1 MKKQFLIILI
11 CWGSGFFSLS
21 AQSLLFQEDRSSL
34 GGYIRTSAYGAGSK
48 FDYAS
53 TFVEG
58 QLNADIT
65 KGFTE
70 GYGFFKAEVRLREGQ
85 FFGVNQT
92 QLEIKDLYAGF
103 RNEKFE
109 LTLGNQSIQWGRGIG
124 ANPTNNLTPTNGFF
138 LTSNGA
144 DQNLSNFMIRTK
156 YSINP
161 NLEWEVVGVPMY
173 KASIVRLDL
182 LNLPNGVNPGSQT
195 LPGQKFKN
203 GSIATR
209 LNLNMGPIGG
219 SVSYFNG
226 YNSQPA
232 VVPGATATGL
242 YANLE
247 SFHKQTFGVDFGT
260 RIGGHSDGTLDAS
273 NDALILSEIGYDKID
288 NPTNAAWVPQS
299 NLTYTLGMVKM
310 WFDKSKLDKFTI
322 VASYFGKYTPNYIT
336 AVAPTDYTDPDFGT
350 KILNFSQRDLTQA
363 LFGQQKAITHSMIC
377 NVSKTFDK
385 GKYELS
391 AVGMYNFTVT
401 SSMFSPRATW
411 NVTKNLKA
419 TAGGF
424 YLFGPGTQVVSPVMN
439 GLFCELKCAF

>member
-1 MKKQFLIILI
+1 MKKQFLLILI
-11 CWGSGFFSLS
+11 CWGGTLFSLR
-21 AQSLLFQEDRSSL
+21 AQSLIYQEDKTSL
-34 GGYIRTSAYGAGSK
+34 GGSVRTSAYGAGTK
-48 FDYAS
+48 FDYAT

-58 QLNADIT
+58 QFNADIT

-70 GYGFFKAEVRLREGQ
+70 GYAFFKADVRVRDGQ

-92 QLEIKDLYAGF
+92 QLEVKDLYAGF
-103 RNEKFE
+103 RNDKFE

-138 LTSNGA
+138 LTANGS
-144 DQNLSNFMIRTK
+144 DQNLSNFMARAK

-161 NLEWEVVGVPMY
+161 NLEWEVVGVPVY
-173 KASIVRLDL
+173 KASIVRLDQ
-182 LNLPNGVNPGSQT
+182 LNLPGNVNVGSQT
-195 LPGQKFKN
+195 LPAQKLKD
-203 GSIATR
+203 GSLATR
-209 LNLNMGPIGG
+209 LNVNLGPIGG

-247 SFHKQTFGVDFGT
+247 SFHKQTFGADFGT

-310 WFDKSKLDKFTI
+310 WFDKYKLDKFTL

-336 AVAPTDYTDPDFGT
+336 AIAPTDYTDPDFGL
-350 KILNFSQRDLTQA
+350 KMLSFSQRDLTQA
-363 LFGQQKAITHSMIC
+363 LFGQQKAITHSTLWSIT
-377 NVSKTFDK
+377 KTFDK
-385 GKYELS
+385 GKYSLS
-391 AVGMYNFTVT
+391 ATGMYNFTVK
-401 SSMFSPRATW
+401 SSMFTPRATW
-411 NVTKNLKA
+411 NVTKNLNA
-419 TAGGF
+419 TVGGF
-424 YLFGPGTQVVSPVMN
+424 YLFGPGTDVVSPVMN
-439 GLFCELKCAF
+439 GLFGELKYTF